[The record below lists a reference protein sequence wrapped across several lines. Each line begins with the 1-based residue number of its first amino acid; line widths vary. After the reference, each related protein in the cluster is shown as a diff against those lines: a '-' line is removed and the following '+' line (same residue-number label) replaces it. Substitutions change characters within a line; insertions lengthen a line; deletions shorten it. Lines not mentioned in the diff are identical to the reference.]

1 MTPREQNKNRTGK
14 ESRLSTIKIV
24 FSNTYSD
31 KESERNELAHFQHYT
46 EAAYRGHCVG
56 ILPRLIFELVATCM
70 MDNRSLKQIMGSKSC
85 RLNL

>member
-1 MTPREQNKNRTGK
+1 MPRELNKNRTGK
-14 ESRLSTIKIV
+14 ESRLSTIKNMY
-24 FSNTYSD
+24 SNTHSD

-56 ILPRLIFELVATCM
+56 ILPRLIFELVATCLM
-70 MDNRSLKQIMGSKSC
+70 ENRSLKQIMGSKPC